1 MGLSILLFAV
11 VPLPGRRLISSLPW
25 AVKPG
30 QEAFHDG
37 QDRFPELPGAS
48 KSPVLAAGNYPTQ
61 FVISDSSI
69 RRG

>member
-1 MGLSILLFAV
+1 MALTIPLFVVAPPPLCGLIFSF
-11 VPLPGRRLISSLPW
+11 PW

-30 QEAFHDG
+30 QEVFCDG

-48 KSPVLAAGNYPTQ
+48 KSPILAGGNYPVQ
-61 FVISDSSI
+61 FVLSDSSV